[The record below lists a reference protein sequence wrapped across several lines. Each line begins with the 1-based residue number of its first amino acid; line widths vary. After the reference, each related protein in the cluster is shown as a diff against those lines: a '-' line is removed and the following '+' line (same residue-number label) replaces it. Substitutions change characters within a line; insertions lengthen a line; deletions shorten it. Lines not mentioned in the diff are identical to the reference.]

1 MDETAVFELGRN
13 ALIITLILALPMLS
27 ASLITGLL
35 ISLFQAV
42 TQINEITLTFVPKIL
57 VFFLVLA
64 LLGPWMLQ
72 QLLGYTI
79 ALFNSLPG
87 FSP

>member
-1 MDETAVFELGRN
+1 
-13 ALIITLILALPMLS
+13 
-27 ASLITGLL
+27 
-35 ISLFQAV
+35 V